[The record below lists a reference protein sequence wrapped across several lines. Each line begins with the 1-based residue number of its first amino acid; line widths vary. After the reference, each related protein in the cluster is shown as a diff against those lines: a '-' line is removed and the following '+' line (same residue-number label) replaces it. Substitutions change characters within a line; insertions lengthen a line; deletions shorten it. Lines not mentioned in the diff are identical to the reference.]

1 MSTIVAAAPR
11 VPSSSWPVPEERRTV
26 SVLFV
31 DIVGSTALVDR
42 LDPEDVRA
50 VQRAYFDTV
59 AGVLRRWQGVVEK
72 YIGDAVMALFGARTS
87 DGFDA
92 YRAVRAGLEIQREL
106 DRRAL
111 PGGVAIRVRVGVATG
126 EAVVDLAAARD
137 GGHGAASGA
146 VITTAARLQEYAPPG
161 GVVCCAATH
170 RATAGLMAQRR
181 LTPVTVPGRA
191 PAMEVWHALAPAAPR
206 PGRHDG
212 PLVGRRREVA
222 TARDRI
228 VQAVRERSPRWVSVV
243 GPSGSGRSR
252 LLDELTRT
260 VDAVDGVPVRWCVAA
275 CPPYPDEPLAPLAR
289 LLSGVAGAGAREP
302 APVVGERLAATL
314 AGLLPP
320 SRLAT
325 ALPALERLLA
335 APDDTPSTAEG
346 VAWCQEVLLRLAARG
361 PLVVAVDDLD
371 RAAPAVDRFLHAL
384 FVAAAAR
391 ELPLAVV
398 ALHHPDRAAALPAAP
413 GSGTPAES
421 GCRVTLGPLAPV
433 QTGRLLRQ
441 LLTRAGQPASLVTR
455 LLPLVGGNPGHATAY
470 VHSLA
475 HGTNRAAPPLPES
488 VGRVVGADLD
498 RLDGTR
504 RAVLMAGAVLPP
516 GFTAD
521 EVERVLDW
529 SPGRVPPALSALV
542 AAGLLL
548 RHAGGGYALASP
560 ALRRVAADRLPRRFR
575 AAFTQ
580 RAADVVLSQRLRRA
594 DLRRGPAGPAGGP
607 ATPAGEV
614 PAGPAPH
621 RPATRRQAPPVHPAG
636 AAAPRPVPVSAASR
650 IEPAAAE
657 FRGGPVP
664 ATPGGGSVA
673 DGSPRISPVLAES
686 RVAPPTVAS
695 PAVESDGPEVRR
707 AGRAPLGVVRGARTE
722 AVPPW
727 ARPVRPEPVPDVRP
741 RPVPG
746 LEADELPGP
755 VVLAGTIGIAP
766 GSAPA
771 GPRQAQRVPPP
782 WAELSAA

>member
-126 EAVVDLAAARD
+126 EAVVDLAAAHD

-146 VITTAARLQEYAPPG
+146 VITTAARLQEYAQPG

-212 PLVGRRREVA
+212 PLVGRRRELA
-222 TARDRI
+222 TVRDRI

-252 LLDELTRT
+252 LLDELTRV

-275 CPPYPDEPLAPLAR
+275 CPPYPEEPLAPVAH
-289 LLSGVAGAGAREP
+289 LLRGVAGVGAQEP
-302 APVVGERLAATL
+302 APVVVERLAATL

-325 ALPALERLLA
+325 ALPALERLVA
-335 APDDTPSTAEG
+335 APDGTPAAADG

-398 ALHHPDRAAALPAAP
+398 AVHHPDRAAALPAAP
-413 GSGTPAES
+413 GRPETPAES

-441 LLTRAGQPASLVTR
+441 LLTRAGQPASLVPR

-475 HGTNRAAPPLPES
+475 PGANPAAPPLPEA
-488 VGRVVGADLD
+488 VGRAVGADLD

-504 RAVLMAGAVLPP
+504 RAVLMAAAVLPP

-529 SPGRVPPALSALV
+529 PPGRVPPALSALV
-542 AAGLLL
+542 AGGFLVL
-548 RHAGGGYALASP
+548 HAGGGYALASP

-575 AAFTQ
+575 AAFTR
-580 RAADVVLSQRLRRA
+580 RAADVVLAQRLRRA
-594 DLRRGPAGPAGGP
+594 DPRGAGGGPVP
-607 ATPAGEV
+607 AAEEV
-614 PAGPAPH
+614 PAAALASH
-621 RPATRRQAPPVHPAG
+621 RRATRRQAPPIHAAEAVAPRTAPVPAG
-636 AAAPRPVPVSAASR
+636 SRTAPAPAGPRIASAPVGPR
-650 IEPAAAE
+650 IEPGA
-657 FRGGPVP
+657 
-664 ATPGGGSVA
+664 
-673 DGSPRISPVLAES
+673 
-686 RVAPPTVAS
+686 
-695 PAVESDGPEVRR
+695 
-707 AGRAPLGVVRGARTE
+707 RAPLGVVPGTRTE
-722 AVPPW
+722 AGAPW
-727 ARPVRPEPVPDVRP
+727 VRPARPGPVRPARPGPVPPVRP
-741 RPVPG
+741 GPVPG
-746 LEADELPGP
+746 LEGDELPGP

-766 GSAPA
+766 MSAPA
-771 GPRQAQRVPPP
+771 GPGRAQLVTPP